1 MYVSSGA
8 GSISCPSLEE
18 FDSCLKA
25 CFASEDGAE
34 IWCALEEGGYPCI
47 SILVHGDQAVV
58 NYFAEEGG
66 GMAVSLGDEEA
77 EGCVEFCGGQYEI
90 AAYQVIPAVSALEC
104 ALDFFHSQD
113 RPDCIKWEEL

>member
-18 FDSCLKA
+18 FDPCLKA
-25 CFASEDGAE
+25 CFASED
-34 IWCALEEGGYPCI
+34 
-47 SILVHGDQAVV
+47 
-58 NYFAEEGG
+58 G

-90 AAYQVIPAVSALEC
+90 AAYQVIPVVSALEC

-113 RPDCIKWEEL
+113 CPDCIEWEEL